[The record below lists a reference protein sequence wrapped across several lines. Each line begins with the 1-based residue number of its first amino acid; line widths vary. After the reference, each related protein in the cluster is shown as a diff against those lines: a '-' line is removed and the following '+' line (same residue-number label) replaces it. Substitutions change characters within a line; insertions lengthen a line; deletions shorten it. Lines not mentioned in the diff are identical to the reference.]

1 MKTRVLALVCC
12 LAAPAPLACG
22 GGPPPRPPQDAYAE
36 PHWQDVF
43 DTMPELLVV
52 VRAKAARQDRVYG
65 PLLRRAFELARDRSS
80 AVASNRT
87 LDAMSEA
94 EEVVIGLRPDTVDG
108 PGELVLVAR
117 GVRGDIDPGKLVD
130 TDGTALW
137 GPGPNAGV
145 RELVR
150 ERDEHGHPASA
161 SLFELPGRTWVIAQG
176 DARVRAREAFAHPF
190 NRPSMALDPQGLAI
204 VRIDGPSLVA
214 RVHALQNLGGLAAV
228 GRHLRSVTLVLP
240 PGAERSVRATLAY
253 AGDDDA
259 ALAEVAVGEAVGA
272 VSRSKRA
279 NLAWLAAA
287 RVERGPA
294 KTIVI
299 TAPLPPQL
307 VDGLLQAGSAPLDLD
322 LPREP

>member
-1 MKTRVLALVCC
+1 
-12 LAAPAPLACG
+12 
-22 GGPPPRPPQDAYAE
+22 
-36 PHWQDVF
+36 
-43 DTMPELLVV
+43 
-52 VRAKAARQDRVYG
+52 
-65 PLLRRAFELARDRSS
+65 
-80 AVASNRT
+80 
-87 LDAMSEA
+87 
-94 EEVVIGLRPDTVDG
+94 
-108 PGELVLVAR
+108 
-117 GVRGDIDPGKLVD
+117 
-130 TDGTALW
+130 
-137 GPGPNAGV
+137 
-145 RELVR
+145 
-150 ERDEHGHPASA
+150 
-161 SLFELPGRTWVIAQG
+161 
-176 DARVRAREAFAHPF
+176 
-190 NRPSMALDPQGLAI
+190 MALDPQGLAI

-214 RVHALQNLGGLAAV
+214 RVHALQNLGGLANV

-259 ALAEVAVGEAVGA
+259 ALAALAVEEAVGA

-294 KTIVI
+294 KTIVL